1 MIKIAVVEDE
11 LEMSNILVNFINKF
25 FEENELDVKVTV
37 FNNALKFL
45 DAYNFNFDLIF
56 MDINMPSLDGIN
68 ASKKLREIDS
78 EVMLIF
84 VTSLAQ
90 YAIKGYEVNAFDFI
104 VKPITYYNFA
114 LKLTRALDNLSKD
127 DTKIIVINSKTSIK
141 KLKLEKFV
149 I

>member
-11 LEMSNILVNFINKF
+11 LEMSNILVKFINKF

-78 EVMLIF
+78 ESNVDICYF
-84 VTSLAQ
+84 FS
-90 YAIKGYEVNAFDFI
+90 
-104 VKPITYYNFA
+104 PICN
-114 LKLTRALDNLSKD
+114 
-127 DTKIIVINSKTSIK
+127 
-141 KLKLEKFV
+141 
-149 I
+149 